1 MSKFEL
7 VDTLFP
13 DVGGMTTEQAHI
25 LRGLL
30 EEEDARNVLEI
41 GFVNGKSSAYISA
54 VLHDMG
60 EGQLTTLGMQ
70 SAYKQSPN
78 IDTLLAKTG
87 LAHLV
92 SPFYC
97 KRAYTWELQ
106 RLINSDDPPTFDFCF
121 FSGGLT
127 WDQVGFGVFLVNM
140 LLRPGG
146 VLTLVNMDWS
156 MERSPYY
163 KSRPE
168 QTRRYDPDEIEA
180 TPVRLVWDTVL
191 PALGFEHVREYE
203 DVRWG
208 IARKQ
213 L

>member
-13 DVGGMTTEQAHI
+13 DVDGMTTAQAQI
-25 LRGLL
+25 LRDLIV
-30 EEEDARNVLEI
+30 EEDARNVLEI
-41 GFVNGKSSAYISA
+41 GFTNGMSSAYLAAI
-54 VLHDMG
+54 LHDHG
-60 EGQLTTLGMQ
+60 GGQLTSLGMQ
-70 SAYKQSPN
+70 SARKQTPN
-78 IDTLLAKTG
+78 VDTLLGKTG
-87 LAHLV
+87 LSHLV

-106 RLINSDDPPTFDFCF
+106 RLINSEDAPQFDLCF

-127 WDQVGFGVFLVNM
+127 WDQVGFGVVLVNM

-146 VLTLVNMDWS
+146 IMTLVNMDWS

-163 KSRPE
+163 NSRPE
-168 QTRRYDPDEIEA
+168 QTRRYDTDEIEA
-180 TPVRLVWDTVL
+180 TPVRLVWNTLL
-191 PALGFEHVREYE
+191 PTLGFEHVREHE

-208 IARKQ
+208 VARKQ